1 MDTLGF
7 DHPTMLHALWALPV
21 LWALYA
27 WGFAKKRQAL
37 ERFVTVNLLPTMAP
51 SVGGMRPQ
59 VRAAL
64 TVAATGALVI
74 AMAGP
79 RWGARY
85 EEVPARGIDVMVVLD
100 VSNSML
106 CEDVVPNRLQR
117 GKLDI
122 EDVLRVLPGA
132 RIGLV
137 TFAGTSTLTCPLTV
151 NYGAF
156 RMALGAVD
164 TRSTPR
170 GGTNIGDAVRRA
182 ADSFPD
188 KTMDH
193 RAIIVISDG
202 GETDES
208 YAVEASRKAFEEK
221 GIRVFTVG
229 IGDMTEGARI
239 PITRDG
245 RPTYMTHQREEIW
258 TRLEPTL
265 LQSMAAAAHGV
276 YFANPDF
283 RRVSAAIR
291 SRITPREFKTAR
303 REMQHVRFH
312 WLAGLALALL
322 IIETLIKDRKAG
334 TD

>member
-7 DHPTMLHALWALPV
+7 DHPEMLHLLWALPV
-21 LWALYA
+21 LAALYA

-37 ERFVTVNLLPTMAP
+37 ERFVTVDLLPTLVASL
-51 SVGGMRPQ
+51 SVMRQQ
-59 VRAAL
+59 VKAGL
-64 TVAATGALVI
+64 TVVAAGMLVL

-85 EEVPARGIDVMVVLD
+85 EDAPARGIDVMVVLD

-122 EDVLRVLPGA
+122 EDMLKVLPGD
-132 RIGLV
+132 RVGLV

-156 RMALGAVD
+156 RMALSTVD

-182 ADSFPD
+182 ADSFTD
-188 KTMDH
+188 KAIDH

-202 GETDES
+202 GETEES
-208 YAVEASRKAFEEK
+208 YAVEASREAFEEK
-221 GIRVFTVG
+221 GVRVFTVG
-229 IGDMTEGARI
+229 IGDMTDGARI
-239 PITRDG
+239 PIMQGG
-245 RPTYMTHQREEIW
+245 RPAYLTYRGEEIW
-258 TRLEPTL
+258 TKLEPTL
-265 LQSMAAAAHGV
+265 LQSMAAAAHGA

-283 RRVSAAIR
+283 RRVSAGIR
-291 SRITPREFKTAR
+291 SRITPRDLKTAH
-303 REMQHVRFH
+303 REVRNVRFH

-322 IIETLIKDRKAG
+322 TIETLITDRKAG
-334 TD
+334 TP

>member
-1 MDTLGF
+1 MDALAF
-7 DHPTMLHALWALPV
+7 DHPKMLYVLWALPV
-21 LWALYA
+21 LWSLYV
-27 WGFAKKRQAL
+27 WGFAKKREAL
-37 ERFVTVNLLPTMAP
+37 QRFVTANLLPTLIP
-51 SVGGMRPQ
+51 SVSVMRQQ
-59 VRAAL
+59 VKAAL
-64 TVAATGALVI
+64 IVAAAAVLVL
-74 AMAGP
+74 ATAGP
-79 RWGARY
+79 RWGSRY
-85 EEVPARGIDVMVVLD
+85 EHVPVRAIDVMVVLD

-117 GKLDI
+117 GMLDI
-122 EDVLRVLPGA
+122 EDMLRVLPGD

-156 RMALGAVD
+156 RMALGAVN

-170 GGTNIGDAVRRA
+170 GGTNVGDAVRRA
-182 ADSFPD
+182 VDSFPE
-188 KTMDH
+188 KVSDH

-208 YAVEASRKAFEEK
+208 YAVEASLKAFEEK

-239 PITRDG
+239 PIKRDG
-245 RPTYMTHQREEIW
+245 RPAYMMHQGKEIW

-265 LQSMAAAAHGV
+265 LQSMAAAGHGA

-283 RRVSAAIR
+283 RRVSAGIR
-291 SRITPREFKTAR
+291 SGLTPRELEATR
-303 REMQHVRFH
+303 RRTQNVRFH
-312 WLAGLALALL
+312 WPASLALALL
-322 IIETLIKDRKAG
+322 VIETLMTDRKAV
-334 TD
+334 TA